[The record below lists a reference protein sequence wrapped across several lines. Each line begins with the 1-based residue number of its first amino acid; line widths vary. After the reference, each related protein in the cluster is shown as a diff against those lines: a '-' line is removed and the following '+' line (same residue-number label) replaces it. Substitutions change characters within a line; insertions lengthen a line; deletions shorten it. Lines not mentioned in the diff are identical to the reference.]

1 MNNYLIRLV
10 IFILITAGLAAV
22 SWRSLMASRSHG
34 FARFFAW
41 EALAGVV
48 LLNAPAWFTNPFS
61 PRQVIS
67 WLLLFGSIPVA
78 IHGFWLL
85 KQIGKPQKPRPQ
97 PGSAAEA
104 VNFAFENTS
113 TLVTIGVYR
122 SIRHPLYA
130 SLLIL
135 GAGAW
140 LKDISLP
147 VSLLFALEVVCLY
160 VTARLEEYENQARF
174 GQSYSYYMQ
183 KTRMFIPYLF

>member
-1 MNNYLIRLV
+1 MHNYLVRL
-10 IFILITAGLAAV
+10 ILFILITASLAAV
-22 SWRSLMASRSHG
+22 SWRSLKASRPHG

-48 LLNAPAWFTNPFS
+48 LLNVPVWITNPFS

-85 KQIGKPQKPRPQ
+85 KQIGKPQKSSRQ
-97 PGSAAEA
+97 PGSGAEA

-113 TLVTIGVYR
+113 TLVTIGAYR
-122 SIRHPLYA
+122 YIRHPLYA

-140 LKDISLP
+140 LKEISLP
-147 VSLLFALEVVCLY
+147 STILFAIEVVCLY
-160 VTARLEEYENQARF
+160 VTALLEENENQARF
-174 GQSYSYYMQ
+174 GQSYAAYMQ
-183 KTRMFIPYLF
+183 KTRMFIPFLF